1 MAFSDSAKDKGI
13 GCPMFISL
21 HALKLGNELAH

>member
-1 MAFSDSAKDKGI
+1 MTFSDSAKDKGI
-13 GCPMFISL
+13 GRPMFISL